1 MKYLLTFIY
10 ILIGKVILFA
20 YFDPKFFGYTIQYYL
35 STSIFYFILLG
46 LIVIS
51 IKGILNRKIDD
62 DRKNIILSLAIF
74 IGFCF
79 LVFYLGEY
87 IIENH
92 MAHLL

>member
-79 LVFYLGEY
+79 LAFYLGEY